1 MRMRNRRPTVLV
13 AAGYAFVATVA
24 GLFHNHVRHKG
35 VGCGSPDRSCAI
47 AWNGSSACR
56 YDTHDGCRHDTHHN
70 GHHGPSDPI
79 QCPAD
84 DSNCL
89 VCQFLAQ
96 KPAPVADVAPVASFL
111 LLHEVAVI
119 GSSRSISGVFA
130 AWHSR
135 APPALA

>member
-13 AAGYAFVATVA
+13 AAGYAFVATAA
-24 GLFHNHVRHKG
+24 GLFHNHVRQKD
-35 VGCGSPDRSCAI
+35 VGCGSHNRSCAI
-47 AWNGSSACR
+47 ARDGSSS
-56 YDTHDGCRHDTHHN
+56 CRHDTHHD
-70 GHHGPSDPI
+70 GHRGPSDPI

-96 KPAPVADVAPVASFL
+96 KPAPVAEVAPVASFL
-111 LLHEVAVI
+111 LLHAVAVI